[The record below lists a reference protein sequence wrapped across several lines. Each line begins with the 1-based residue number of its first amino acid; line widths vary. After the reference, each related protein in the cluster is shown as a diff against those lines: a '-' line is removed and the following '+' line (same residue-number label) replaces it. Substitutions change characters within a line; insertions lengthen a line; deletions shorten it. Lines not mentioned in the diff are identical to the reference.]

1 MSQQQTEDGIKWIE
15 AQVNAMAEELDIQLD
30 GPPEWDDPDPLNF
43 KMAVE
48 VAGRREILTLWRP
61 HIDDSQGGNNQPT
74 REVRAKLQAQIRA
87 FMGSFAPPKR
97 RIGF

>member
-1 MSQQQTEDGIKWIE
+1 MSQQQTEEGIKWID
-15 AQVNAMAEELDIQLD
+15 AQVYAMAEELGIQLD
-30 GPPEWDDPDPLNF
+30 GQPEWAETDPLNF
-43 KMAVE
+43 KMALE
-48 VAGRREILTLWRP
+48 VAGRREILKLWRP

-87 FMGSFAPPKR
+87 FLEAFAPPKK